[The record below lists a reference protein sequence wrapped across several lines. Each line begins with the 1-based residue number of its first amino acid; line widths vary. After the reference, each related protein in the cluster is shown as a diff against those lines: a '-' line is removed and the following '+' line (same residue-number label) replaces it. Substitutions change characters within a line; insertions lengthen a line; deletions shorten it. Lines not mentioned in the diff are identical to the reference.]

1 MRLQIIQ
8 NNYLHIPNFIDSD
21 KASKLSEEFIAY
33 VNKYQPK
40 GDPQAPQSPSVH
52 NFLPFVRLLVEKIPH
67 VSELLGEPVLPTYS
81 YARTYT
87 HGEILHRHR
96 DRPACEISI
105 TLNLKKDVDWAL
117 GFQRPDNSEAF
128 IELNPGDAVMYLG
141 CQADHWREAYMGDEH
156 VQVFLHYV
164 RANGSKSWA
173 FFDRQTQQN
182 PTQPDENLPD
192 LPVTIL

>member
-8 NNYLHIPNFIDSD
+8 NNYIHAP
-21 KASKLSEEFIAY
+21 EFIEPSRAKILTQEFLAH
-33 VNKYQPK
+33 VHKYKPN
-40 GDPQAPQSPSVH
+40 GDTQAPRSPSVH
-52 NFLPFVRLLVEKIPH
+52 NFLPFVKLLVEKTPH
-67 VSELLGEPVLPTYS
+67 VSDLLGEPVLPTYA
-81 YARTYT
+81 YARTYV
-87 HGEILHRHR
+87 HGEVLHRHR

-117 GFQRPDNSEAF
+117 GFQRPDNSEAH

-141 CQADHWREAYMGDEH
+141 CQADHWRDAYKGHEH

-173 FFDRQTQQN
+173 FFDRQVQQN

-192 LPVTIL
+192 LPVTVL